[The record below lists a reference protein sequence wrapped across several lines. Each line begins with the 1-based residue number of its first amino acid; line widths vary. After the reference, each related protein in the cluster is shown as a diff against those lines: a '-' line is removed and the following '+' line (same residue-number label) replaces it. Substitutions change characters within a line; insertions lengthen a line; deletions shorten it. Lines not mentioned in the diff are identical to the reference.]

1 MASDNKVQ
9 QTQEELLSHEVR
21 ELVSYRPH
29 WIVRRGNMLF
39 LLILLSLLSLT
50 WLVRYPDVVKGSAR
64 LVAIDAPKLLTAKT
78 DGKLEKLLVA
88 NEQDVQKDQ
97 PLAFLQSTGKHEQVL
112 ILEKWIRDIEPAIAG
127 NKPEA
132 VMQQPLPALNN
143 LGEVQTAYQDF
154 QNVLHETVQILSD
167 GYYQQKKQALLEDLQ
182 YLSAI
187 DTNAQKQLSLLQQD
201 FALQQLEYNA
211 NEKLAGEKVIAPL
224 ELNQQKSKII
234 AKEQSLQQ
242 FSAQLINNNMAEH
255 NKRKEILDVQKY
267 IVDQQQKFRS
277 ALLNLKSK
285 VEEWK
290 LRYIVIAPVAGKV
303 IWVSFLQENQLLTNN
318 QELFF
323 VQPPQS
329 QYYAE
334 LMAPQSGLGKIR
346 TGQPVNLRVESYP
359 NTEFGYLRGNVTYIA
374 NMPSHRDSFL
384 IKVELPQ
391 GLQTNYN
398 KTIFFR
404 NNLLAQAEVITDNRR
419 LFSRFWGQLQQAT
432 QR

>member
-39 LLILLSLLSLT
+39 LLILLLLLSLT
-50 WLVRYPDVVKGSAR
+50 WVVRYPDVVKGSAR

-127 NKPEA
+127 NKPE
-132 VMQQPLPALNN
+132 VVVQQPLPALNN

-154 QNVLHETVQILSD
+154 QNVLHETVQILSN
-167 GYYQQKKQALLEDLQ
+167 GYYQQKKRALLEDLQ

-201 FALQQLEYNA
+201 FVLQQQEYNA

-267 IVDQQQKFRS
+267 ITDQQQKFRS

-384 IKVELPQ
+384 IKVELPE